1 MSTTLTGSPA
11 TARRWSARTLPPSEI
26 EQVTVSMD
34 GFDVNSYVVH
44 APEGDIIVDA
54 GAEPERILGAARA
67 PVAAIL
73 VTHGHADHV
82 NALEFVRRETG
93 APIFMHP
100 ADAEGKVRDYE
111 PLQDGQALDLAGLGI
126 RVFHTPGHSPGSV
139 TFVLGDDQIVGDL
152 ILPGSVGRTDIDGA
166 SWEDLEESIRRVMP
180 LWEED
185 TRLYAG
191 HGPVLMA
198 AEELR
203 TNPYLPPGL
212 S

>member
-1 MSTTLTGSPA
+1 M
-11 TARRWSARTLPPSEI
+11 SEI
-26 EQVTVSMD
+26 EQVTLSMEN
-34 GFDVNSYVVH
+34 FEVNSYVVH

-54 GAEPERILGAARA
+54 GAEPEKIMDATRA
-67 PVAAIL
+67 PVAAVLI
-73 VTHGHADHV
+73 THGHADHV
-82 NALEFVRRETG
+82 NALEFVRADTA
-93 APIFMHP
+93 APVYMHP
-100 ADAEGKVRDYE
+100 ADAEGKVEGYE
-111 PLQDGQALDLAGLGI
+111 PLEDGRALDLAGLGI

-139 TFVLGDDQIVGDL
+139 TFVVGDDQIVGDL
-152 ILPGSVGRTDIDGA
+152 ILPRSVGRTDIPGA
-166 SWEDLEESIRRVMP
+166 SWEEIEESIRRVMP

-185 TRLYAG
+185 TRLYTG

>member
-1 MSTTLTGSPA
+1 LV
-11 TARRWSARTLPPSEI
+11 LSEI
-26 EQVTVSMD
+26 EQVTVAMD
-34 GFDVNSYVVH
+34 GFEVNSYVVH

-54 GAEPERILGAARA
+54 GAEPEKILEATRT

-82 NALEFVRRETG
+82 NALEFVRRATG
-93 APIFMHP
+93 APVYIHP
-100 ADAEGKVRDYE
+100 ADADGKVENYE
-111 PLQDGQALDLAGLGI
+111 PLRDGQALDLAGLGI

-139 TFVLGDDQIVGDL
+139 TFVVGDDQIVGDL
-152 ILPGSVGRTDIDGA
+152 ILPGSVGRTDITGA
-166 SWEDLEESIRRVMP
+166 SWEEIEESIRRVMP
-180 LWEED
+180 LWEEG

-191 HGPVLMA
+191 HGPVLTA

>member
-1 MSTTLTGSPA
+1 LA
-11 TARRWSARTLPPSEI
+11 LSEI

-34 GFDVNSYVVH
+34 GFEVNSYVVH
-44 APEGDIIVDA
+44 APEGDIVVDA
-54 GAEPERILGAARA
+54 GAEPEKILDATRA

-82 NALEFVRRETG
+82 NALEFVRRATG
-93 APIFMHP
+93 APVYIHP
-100 ADAEGKVRDYE
+100 ADADGKVENYE
-111 PLQDGQALDLAGLGI
+111 PLRDGQALDLAGLGI

-139 TFVLGDDQIVGDL
+139 TFVVGDDQIVGDL
-152 ILPGSVGRTDIDGA
+152 ILPGSVGRTDITGA
-166 SWEDLEESIRRVMP
+166 SWEEIEVSIRRVMP
-180 LWEED
+180 LWEEG

-191 HGPVLMA
+191 HGPVLTA

>member
-1 MSTTLTGSPA
+1 LA
-11 TARRWSARTLPPSEI
+11 LSEI

-44 APEGDIIVDA
+44 APEGDVIVDA
-54 GAEPERILGAARA
+54 GAEPEKILDATRA

-82 NALEFVRRETG
+82 NSLEFVRRQTG
-93 APIFMHP
+93 APVYMHP
-100 ADAEGKVRDYE
+100 ADAEGKVEGYE
-111 PLQDGQALDLAGLGI
+111 PLEDGRVLDLAGLGI
-126 RVFHTPGHSPGSV
+126 RVFHTPGHSSGSV
-139 TFVLGDDQIVGDL
+139 TFVVGDDQIVGDL
-152 ILPGSVGRTDIDGA
+152 ILPGSVGRTDIPGA
-166 SWEDLEESIRRVMP
+166 SWEEIEESIRRVMP
-180 LWEED
+180 LWEEG

-191 HGPVLMA
+191 HGPVLTA

>member
-1 MSTTLTGSPA
+1 LV
-11 TARRWSARTLPPSEI
+11 LSEI

-34 GFDVNSYVVH
+34 GFEVNSYVVH
-44 APEGDIIVDA
+44 APEGDIVVDA
-54 GAEPERILGAARA
+54 GAEPEKILDATRA

-82 NALEFVRRETG
+82 NALEFVRRATG
-93 APIFMHP
+93 APVYIHP
-100 ADAEGKVRDYE
+100 ADADGKVENYE
-111 PLQDGQALDLAGLGI
+111 PLRDGQALDLAGLGI

-139 TFVLGDDQIVGDL
+139 TFVVGDDQIVGDL
-152 ILPGSVGRTDIDGA
+152 ILPGSVGRTDITGA
-166 SWEDLEESIRRVMP
+166 SWEEIEVSIRRVMP
-180 LWEED
+180 LWEEG

-191 HGPVLMA
+191 HGPVLKA